1 MAKLEYTMTNDVL
14 FKMFF
19 VKNPKLLK
27 RLVSMMLKTPIE
39 SMTEFAI
46 TNSEIPPETL
56 GDKFCR
62 LDINMVVNGQRV
74 DLEVQVADED
84 DYKQRSLYYWARE
97 YSSALKSGG
106 EYIDLPKVILIS
118 IVGFNLFDCEE
129 FHSEFRPLEVTRHT
143 ELCDNQIMHYYELKK
158 LPKPTDGDEEIKF
171 WLAFFKAQTE
181 EELDEIVK
189 KGVPVMSEAVAA
201 YQNVAHSNEFREIER
216 LRERTRHNEASAL
229 GHAKREARKE
239 RDEEILKRMQDAN
252 LSPNLIEIILK
263 GGS

>member
-27 RLVSMMLKTPIE
+27 RLVSMMLKTPME
-39 SMTEFAI
+39 LMTEFAI

-62 LDINMVVNGQRV
+62 LDINMVVNGQKV

-97 YSSALKSGG
+97 YSSALQSGG

-129 FHSEFRPLEVTRHT
+129 FHS
-143 ELCDNQIMHYYELKK
+143 
-158 LPKPTDGDEEIKF
+158 
-171 WLAFFKAQTE
+171 
-181 EELDEIVK
+181 
-189 KGVPVMSEAVAA
+189 
-201 YQNVAHSNEFREIER
+201 
-216 LRERTRHNEASAL
+216 
-229 GHAKREARKE
+229 
-239 RDEEILKRMQDAN
+239 
-252 LSPNLIEIILK
+252 
-263 GGS
+263 